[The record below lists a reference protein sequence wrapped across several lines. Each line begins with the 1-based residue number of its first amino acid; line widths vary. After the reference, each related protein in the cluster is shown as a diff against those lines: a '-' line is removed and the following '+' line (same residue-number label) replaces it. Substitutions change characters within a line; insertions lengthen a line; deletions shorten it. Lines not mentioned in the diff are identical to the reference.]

1 MKRWIPIAIA
11 AFLLGGCAPK
21 VGKDILI
28 EPQGNIRWENT
39 QAEMV
44 LGVLSLL
51 GVPTKQ
57 GDIRLGSDLKFTNK
71 WHSDIK
77 LLSLTYSL
85 NDGSDVIARGQADT
99 GAAKAITIVSGSQK
113 TIPLEFRIDP
123 KQLTESRILG
133 VLKSKRK
140 LLVKGEAV
148 IEVWGIEKH
157 HPFEKEV
164 TSIVRKALKGV

>member
-1 MKRWIPIAIA
+1 MKKIFSIALA
-11 AFLLGGCAPK
+11 ALLLGGCAPK
-21 VGKDILI
+21 IGKDILI

-39 QAEMV
+39 QTEMI

-57 GDIRLGSDLKFTNK
+57 GDIRLGSDLKLVNK

-77 LLSLTYSL
+77 LVSLTYTL
-85 NDGSDVIARGQADT
+85 ADGKDLIARGQADT
-99 GAAKAITIVSGSQK
+99 GTSKSIVIASGSQK
-113 TIPLEFRIDP
+113 IIPLEFRVDP
-123 KQLTESRILG
+123 KQLTDSRILG
-133 VLKSKRK
+133 VLQSKRK

-164 TSIVRKALKGV
+164 TSVVQKALKGV